1 MAASADP
8 VALLATELGGGRG
21 HVATLARVARALG
34 PRVTRIAAI
43 GEMRHAAELEV
54 QGVRVTRGPKLAAT
68 AAAKADPMGR
78 GNATWACYL
87 ADCGFLRPEV
97 LAESLSYWRRLIL
110 AENVSILIADYAPLA
125 QRAALALR
133 DEGREIRIVTVG
145 TGYGLPPAG
154 LEPLPRLA
162 RGYDRVIHPE
172 PEVLAHLNAACAAL
186 GMAPL
191 PRLSALYAADLV
203 LAGTFPFLDPY
214 ARWRPPEALAPPL
227 VERTAGLAAGEEVF
241 VYFSREEAEL
251 PALAEALCRLDLPRR
266 GFLPGASD
274 AVKARLA
281 ASGMIVEES
290 PMPVDRIAER
300 SRIMLHPAP
309 HGSLCMA
316 ALAGL
321 PQLGL
326 PGHREQV
333 AHAQRAEAAGVLRVL
348 PQKTSTAEEIGAA
361 VEALYHDD
369 GAQARARDLA
379 LSLRA
384 GFPADPLADLTARLA
399 PEVEAARRFRRAG
412 RG

>member
-1 MAASADP
+1 MVASADP

-34 PRVTRIAAI
+34 PRVAKLAAI
-43 GEMRHAAELEV
+43 GEMRHAAELEAA
-54 QGVRVTRGPKLAAT
+54 GVRVIRCPKLAPT
-68 AAAKADPMGR
+68 PEAKADPLSR
-78 GNATWACYL
+78 GNATWSCYL
-87 ADCGFLRPEV
+87 ADCGFMRPAV
-97 LAESLSYWRRLIL
+97 MKESLAFWRRLIL
-110 AENVSILIADYAPLA
+110 RENVSILIADYAPLA

-133 DEGREIRIVTVG
+133 DEGWKIRIVTVG

-154 LEPLPRLA
+154 LEPLPQLA

-172 PEVLAHLNAACAAL
+172 PQVLDSLNRTCAAL

-191 PRLSALYAADLV
+191 PRLSALYEADLV

-214 ARWRPPEALAPPL
+214 AGWRPPEALAPPL
-227 VERTAGLAAGEEVF
+227 VERTSGLAAGDEVF
-241 VYFSREEAEL
+241 VYFSREEADL
-251 PALAEALCRLDLPRR
+251 PALAEALCRLPLPRR

-281 ASGMIVEES
+281 ASGMIVEEA

-309 HGSLCMA
+309 HGSLCTA

-348 PQKTSTAEEIGAA
+348 PQKTSTAEEIGTA
-361 VEALYHDD
+361 VEALYHDET
-369 GAQARARDLA
+369 AQRRAHDLA
-379 LSLRA
+379 RELRA
-384 GFPADPLADLTARLA
+384 GFPADPLADLAARLA
-399 PEVEAARRFRRAG
+399 PEAEAARRSG
-412 RG
+412 